1 MPVSTHFAASSVS
14 WLENG
19 RKTLT
24 KNVEIQSVIVGRTA
38 ENLSNTTG
46 VNIDE
51 ELTLLLEVERAY
63 AAASRLITAVDT
75 MLEELMM
82 ATR

>member
-1 MPVSTHFAASSVS
+1 MAV
-14 WLENG
+14 
-19 RKTLT
+19 KTLT